1 MSYALHIERTSP
13 IPLEEWLR
21 AASKI
26 TSLRTQAG
34 RAGSSPDATF
44 GSAPMPGD
52 LEVIDLDG
60 HWKPAFHFADG
71 RGSFPVRGC
80 DESMRAAATRLA
92 SALGATIVGDEGER
106 YSW

>member
-26 TSLRTQAG
+26 TSLRAPAG
-34 RAGSSPDATF
+34 REGSSPGAAS
-44 GSAPMPGD
+44 GSATMPGD
-52 LEVIDLDG
+52 LEIVGPDG
-60 HWKPAFHFADG
+60 RWKPAFHFADG
-71 RGSFPVRGC
+71 RGSFPARGC
-80 DESMRAAATRLA
+80 DAPLRAAAARLA
-92 SALGATIVGDEGER
+92 ATLGAAIVGDEGER

>member
-13 IPLEEWLR
+13 IPLEEWLC

-34 RAGSSPDATF
+34 RVATSPDAASGCAT
-44 GSAPMPGD
+44 MPGD
-52 LEVIDLDG
+52 LEVVDPDG

>member
-26 TSLRTQAG
+26 TSLRTRSG
-34 RAGSSPDATF
+34 RS
-44 GSAPMPGD
+44 GSAALPGD
-52 LEVIDLDG
+52 LEIIDPDG
-60 HWKPAFHFADG
+60 RWKAAFHFADG
-71 RGSFPVRGC
+71 RGTFPVHAC
-80 DESMRAAATRLA
+80 DESIRAAATHLA
-92 SALGATIVGDEGER
+92 SALGAAIVGDDGER

>member
-26 TSLRTQAG
+26 TSLRAQAG
-34 RAGSSPDATF
+34 RAGSSPDAAS
-44 GSAPMPGD
+44 GSATMPGD
-52 LEVIDLDG
+52 LEITGPDG
-60 HWKPAFHFADG
+60 RWKPAFHFADG
-71 RGSFPVRGC
+71 RGSFSARGC
-80 DESMRAAATRLA
+80 DASLRAAATQLA
-92 SALGATIVGDEGER
+92 CALGAGIVGDDGER

>member
-34 RAGSSPDATF
+34 RVGPGPDAAS

-52 LEVIDLDG
+52 LEIIDHDG
-60 HWKPAFHFADG
+60 RWKPAFHFADG
-71 RGSFPVRGC
+71 RGSFPVRCC
-80 DESMRAAATRLA
+80 DGSMRAAATRLA
-92 SALGATIVGDEGER
+92 SALGASIVGDEGER
-106 YSW
+106 YCW